1 MASARVVRLG
11 RIGVSFDKNAQE
23 ISQISDKICYGH
35 YKCTDSRILYICLS
49 MASKYI
55 VEIVCTE
62 VYSVYFYKEED

>member
-35 YKCTDSRILYICLS
+35 YKCTDNSISIS
-49 MASKYI
+49 MASVL
-55 VEIVCTE
+55 VEIVHTE
-62 VYSVYFYKEED
+62 SLFCLLLQRSKKTD